1 MAPIVVKDAN
11 AFRELCMMFKT
22 DTLLVYANPEVH
34 GQEQYSHILNSMM
47 EARKQLPI
55 SFSKSSGQEEIPQI
69 IFALSTTKS
78 LEPFLKLRGDG
89 PQAVYLK
96 LTGNETYVKCFD

>member
-1 MAPIVVKDAN
+1 
-11 AFRELCMMFKT
+11 
-22 DTLLVYANPEVH
+22 
-34 GQEQYSHILNSMM
+34 MM
-47 EARKQLPI
+47 ETRKQLPI
-55 SFSKSSGQEEIPQI
+55 SFSKSSDEEEIPQI

-96 LTGNETYVKCFD
+96 LTGNETYVKCFDLQLSGLEMVEGLSKEKYMIKAEEMSRLGKPNDGDSDTLET